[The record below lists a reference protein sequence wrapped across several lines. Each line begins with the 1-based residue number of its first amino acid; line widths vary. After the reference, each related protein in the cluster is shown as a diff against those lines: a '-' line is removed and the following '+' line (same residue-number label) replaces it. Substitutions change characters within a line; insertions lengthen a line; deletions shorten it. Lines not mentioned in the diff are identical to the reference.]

1 MDIKR
6 KEEFYEW
13 ISYEWMEEESGV
25 KKKPEEEAAHLRS
38 VLFVVLW

>member
-13 ISYEWMEEESGV
+13 MSYEWMKNREKRRNP
-25 KKKPEEEAAHLRS
+25 KKKKQAHLRS